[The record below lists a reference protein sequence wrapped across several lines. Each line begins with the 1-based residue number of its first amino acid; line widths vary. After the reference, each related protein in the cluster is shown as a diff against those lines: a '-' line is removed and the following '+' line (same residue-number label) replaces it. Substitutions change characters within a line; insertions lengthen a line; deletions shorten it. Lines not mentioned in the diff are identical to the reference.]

1 MPQASKRQHNLDS
14 SAWRW
19 GALLPSIVV
28 LLLLTFNSI
37 AFAQRPTVTL
47 QGIVVRDA
55 SGDPLAKARVE
66 LRGGPLEPTTTV
78 TDTDGKFYFVNLPP
92 GAYDISVRRDGFA
105 PAEAGQKWPGG
116 PGVPLQLR
124 PGQPVPD
131 VTVRMVASAAISGR
145 IADSSGQP
153 MANAQ
158 VQALKSTFQ
167 GELRILVPVQQVR
180 TSATGDFR
188 LYGLPAGRYFVNV
201 VVPGYSANSQLL
213 VNNGGR
219 TDQGAPYT
227 MNSQPRQIL
236 GQPAI
241 TASTNPADPQAQS
254 VGPIYFPSTPYI
266 QNAAPIDLRP
276 GAEYKGGDI
285 QMTPIGRFTI
295 CGFVRGIPPRGAR
308 VQNNPGGPIP
318 PPPPPRPSQA
328 GQATLAIPNI
338 PNPNNPCGFA
348 TTVIQDPVGTV
359 QMVPLDVELRPAL
372 NVAGN
377 RYNGTV
383 DGATGQ
389 FIIRNVLPGV
399 YDLATFISN
408 MDAATS
414 VDVRNR
420 DVENVS
426 LTLSPGFPLPTRI
439 TMEGAAPGTP
449 LPGGLTMLI
458 GSSPPTQGTSPNQPV
473 DPKGSFSIPNVG
485 TDDTRVYVL
494 PMLTTP
500 VAPALNIPASLE
512 GVYVK
517 SAKLGGVDVLNTG
530 FRFAGEPDRVL
541 EIVLAKNAGS
551 LTGRVEDERKQPVGG
566 VFVTLVPAI
575 STARLYRTDMYKT
588 TSTDADGRFEVKGL
602 PPGDYKVFA
611 LAGFE
616 KDAWN
621 DPEFFKPYEDRG
633 LTINVGE
640 GRVFTLETPLNV
652 VRQQ

>member
-1 MPQASKRQHNLDS
+1 LVP
-14 SAWRW
+14 
-19 GALLPSIVV
+19 GIVV
-28 LLLLTFNSI
+28 LLLLALNSI
-37 AFAQRPTVTL
+37 AFAQRPTFSL
-47 QGIVVRDA
+47 QGTVIRDA
-55 SGDPLAKARVE
+55 SGDPLSKARVE

-78 TDTDGKFYFVNLPP
+78 TETDGKFYFFNLPP
-92 GAYDISVRRDGFA
+92 GAYEISVRRDGFA

-124 PGQPVPD
+124 VGQPVPE
-131 VTVRMVASAAISGR
+131 VTVRMVAAATISGR
-145 IADSSGQP
+145 VADSNGQP

-219 TDQGAPYT
+219 TDQNAPYT
-227 MNSQPRQIL
+227 MNNQPRQIL
-236 GQPAI
+236 GQSVI
-241 TASTNPADPQAQS
+241 TASANPANPQVQD

-266 QNAAPIDLRP
+266 QNAQPIDLRP
-276 GAEYKGGDI
+276 GAEYRGADT
-285 QMTPIGRFTI
+285 QMMPIGRFTV
-295 CGFVRGIPPRGAR
+295 CGVVRGIPAPASR

-318 PPPPPRPSQA
+318 PPPPPPRQSPT
-328 GQATLAIPNI
+328 GQALPAIPNI

-389 FIIRNVLPGV
+389 FVIRNVLPGV
-399 YDLATFISN
+399 YNLATFISN
-408 MDAATS
+408 MDAATT

-449 LPGGLTMLI
+449 LPAGMTMLI

-473 DPKGSFSIPNVG
+473 DPSGVLSIPNVG

-500 VAPALNIPASLE
+500 VAPALNIPDSLQ

-541 EIVLAKNAGS
+541 EIVLARNAGS
-551 LTGRVEDERKQPVGG
+551 LAGRVEDERKQPISGT
-566 VFVTLVPAI
+566 FVTLVPAI

-588 TSTDADGRFEVKGL
+588 TSTDTEGRFEVKNL
-602 PPGDYKVFA
+602 PPGEYKVFA

-616 KDAWN
+616 KDAWL
-621 DPEFFKPYEDRG
+621 DPEFFKPYEERG

-640 GRVFTLETPLNV
+640 GKVFTLEMPLSV